1 MSENIIDSNINLE
14 EESNTAIQQNEVKE
28 QKKIL
33 NFHLSKIIES
43 LLVWIAKKND
53 IKEEDIEN
61 EIKLDIADKDLLDD
75 ALNPLI
81 SKIIEILGLEN
92 TEVFALFAVSTVL
105 IPRIAFILMHKPK
118 KEIKKEIK
126 QIKEERENEQN
137 SEKTVG

>member
-14 EESNTAIQQNEVKE
+14 EETTVNTQQNIEKE

-43 LLVWIAKKND
+43 LLIWIAKKSD

-61 EIKLDIADKDLLDD
+61 EIKLDNADKDLLDE

-81 SKIIEILGLEN
+81 AKIIEILGLED

-105 IPRIAFILMHKPK
+105 VPRIAFILMHKPE
-118 KEIKKEIK
+118 KENKKEIK
-126 QIKEERENEQN
+126 QIKEVKENEQN
-137 SEKTVG
+137 TEKTTD

>member
-1 MSENIIDSNINLE
+1 MSENIIDSNIDLD
-14 EESNTAIQQNEVKE
+14 EESSAEIQENEVKE

-43 LLVWIAKKND
+43 LLIWIAKKND

-61 EIKLDIADKDLLDD
+61 EIKLDNADKDLLDD

-81 SKIIEILGLEN
+81 AKIIEILGLED

-105 IPRIAFILMHKPK
+105 IPRIVFILMHKPK
-118 KEIKKEIK
+118 KENKKEIL
-126 QIKEERENEQN
+126 QIKEAKDEQN
-137 SEKTVG
+137 TEKRID